1 MRTWMIVLLLFGGL
15 MAIGVVVSLSTGGT
29 PVETAIV
36 RKDTIREFVDE
47 RGKTRLP
54 QTYLITMP
62 YEGRIEPINLI
73 EGTPVKKEQVVARV
87 VPRDIELTW
96 QAADQAVKRLE
107 ASIKEND
114 DVSVEK
120 TGLKQSLSY
129 VESMNQVVEAARAR
143 VEAGKARL
151 DFADRNL
158 ARVEDLHAK
167 NARTQEELDQARLN
181 QVQSRVDH
189 QQDVLVLRALEALQ
203 AATAL
208 LPTIVTEYIERKALS
223 HAVIEKQWAEA
234 DVNRQQ
240 IEKNRDRGEMK
251 SPIDGVVL
259 ERAVSDER
267 QLTSGTILLKLGRLE
282 ELEIEAD
289 ILSQDV
295 VNVKPGDTAEIYGP
309 AIGPNAVTAKV
320 KTIYPGGFTK
330 VSSLGVEQ
338 QRVKVVLQLDP
349 GALSKLRKERD
360 LGVDYRVRVRIFTAE
375 QSQAVVIPRSALF
388 KGAAG
393 QWQLFVVR
401 NGRAQLQAVQVGLMN
416 DDSVQIVEGVQPD
429 EEVILAP
436 ETSLADGTKVRP
448 NRKEAA
454 PPTQHSGD

>member
-1 MRTWMIVLLLFGGL
+1 MRTWMIVLLSFVGVL
-15 MAIGVVVSLSTGGT
+15 AIGVVVSLSTGGT
-29 PVETAIV
+29 PVETAVV
-36 RKDTIREFVDE
+36 RKDVIREFVDE

-62 YEGRIEPINLI
+62 YEGRIEPIDLA
-73 EGTPVKKEQVVARV
+73 EGTPVKKDQVVARV
-87 VPRDIELTW
+87 VPRDVELTW

-107 ASIKEND
+107 ASLKEND

-120 TGLKQSLSY
+120 TGLKQTLSY
-129 VESMNQVVEAARAR
+129 VESMNRLVEAARAR
-143 VEAGKARL
+143 VEAGEARL
-151 DFADRNL
+151 DLAKRLNDRNEEL
-158 ARVEDLHAK
+158 RAK
-167 NARTQEELDQARLN
+167 NAVSQENLEQTRTNQIQA
-181 QVQSRVDH
+181 RVDH
-189 QQDVLVLRALEALQ
+189 EQDVLVLRALEALQ

-208 LPTIVTEYIERKALS
+208 MPTAVTQYIERKMLS

-259 ERAVSDER
+259 ERDVSDER
-267 QLTSGTILLKLGRLE
+267 QLTSGAILLKLGRLE
-282 ELEIEAD
+282 DLEIEAD

-295 VNVKPGDTAEIYGP
+295 VNVKPGNTAEIYGP
-309 AIGPNAVTAKV
+309 AIGATLVKATV

-338 QRVKVVLQLDP
+338 QRVKVVLHLDP
-349 GALSKLRKERD
+349 GVASKLRKDRD

-375 QSQAVVIPRSALF
+375 QSQALVIPRSALF

-401 NGRAQLQAVQVGLMN
+401 NGRAQLQAVKVGLMN
-416 DDSVQIVEGVQPD
+416 DDAVQILDGVQPD

-448 NRKEAA
+448 NRKEAV
-454 PPTQHSGD
+454 PPVQHSGD